1 MWGSHRFSIVYLE
14 NTELCVHGS
23 YIAQLFHISSVMST
37 NMAKHFELKQSEREG
52 MYERIAAK
60 RSKVLFLFKV
70 IFC

>member
-1 MWGSHRFSIVYLE
+1 
-14 NTELCVHGS
+14 
-23 YIAQLFHISSVMST
+23 MST